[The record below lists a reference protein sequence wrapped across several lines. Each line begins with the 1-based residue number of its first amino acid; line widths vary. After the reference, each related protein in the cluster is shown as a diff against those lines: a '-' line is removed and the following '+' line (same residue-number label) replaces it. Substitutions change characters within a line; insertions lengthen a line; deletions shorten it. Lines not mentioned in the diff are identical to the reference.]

1 MPGMPGNGWQVMA
14 SFRRDASVTRQRLKP
29 GTVRRIAGY
38 ARPYVR
44 ELVLFLML
52 NALAAGIVVANPL
65 LLKSIIDRGIVP
77 ADHAVV
83 VWLAVAVAGL
93 ALLEA
98 VLGLVQRWYSARI
111 GEGLI
116 YDLRT
121 QVFGHVQRQPVAF
134 FMRAQTGSLVSRL
147 NNDVIGAQRALT
159 TTLSSVVSNVISL
172 ILVLVTMFVLS
183 WQVTLI
189 ALLLLPI
196 FILPAKWVGKR
207 LQRVSREQ
215 MQLDA
220 EMSSLMTERFNVA
233 GAMLAKLYGRPAE
246 EEENFSQ
253 RAARVRD
260 IGVVAA
266 MYGRV
271 FFTALTLVAALAT
284 AMVYGVGG
292 FLVVDGKFQLGTL
305 VALATLLTR
314 MYGPLTALS
323 NVHVDVMTALV
334 SFDRVFEV
342 LDLKPLIADR
352 ADARPL
358 TVTAD
363 GDGGAG
369 AGAGALVKTD
379 KSDKPEKTDKS
390 DKTEKAAGNGRAAG
404 DGAATAT
411 TATVTAVEG
420 ERAAPAIEFD
430 HVSFSYPSAAEVSL
444 ASLES
449 IARTDNAPGREVL
462 RDVTFTVPPGQMYAL
477 VGPSGAGKSTITHLV
492 SRLYDV
498 TDGAVRVG
506 GHDVRDV
513 TLESLRAQIGVVS
526 QDAHLFHDTI
536 GANMRYA
543 RPDATDEEILAA
555 LDAAAIGELVAAMP
569 EGLDTVVGDRGY
581 RLSGGEK
588 QRLAIARLLL
598 KAPSVVVLDEATAH
612 LDSESEAAVQRALAT
627 ALAGRTSLVIAHR
640 LSTVRE
646 ADQILVIDGGRVAER
661 GRHEELLLRGGL
673 YAELYRTQFA
683 RQADPAPPAE
693 PAEVTE
699 PAEVDAPAAD
709 GLPGPRE
716 TERAAAD

>member
-52 NALAAGIVVANPL
+52 NALTAGIVVANPL
-65 LLKSIIDRGIVP
+65 LLKSIIDRGIVQ

-98 VLGLVQRWYSARI
+98 VLGLAQRWYSARI

-292 FLVVDGKFQLGTL
+292 VLVVDGRFQLGTL

-358 TVTAD
+358 TLSA
-363 GDGGAG
+363 AG
-369 AGAGALVKTD
+369 AGPLVKAGESGD
-379 KSDKPEKTDKS
+379 DR
-390 DKTEKAAGNGRAAG
+390 KAEQGSGNGRAAP
-404 DGAATAT
+404 AATAR
-411 TATVTAVEG
+411 VRAVEG
-420 ERAAPAIEFD
+420 ERAAPSIEFD

-462 RDVTFTVPPGQMYAL
+462 RDVTFTVPPGRMYAL

-498 TDGAVRVG
+498 SGGAVRIG

-555 LDAAAIGELVAAMP
+555 LDAAAIGDLVAAMP

-598 KAPSVVVLDEATAH
+598 KSPSVVVLDEATAH
-612 LDSESEAAVQRALAT
+612 LDSESEAAVQRALST

-683 RQADPAPPAE
+683 RQADPAE
-693 PAEVTE
+693 PT
-699 PAEVDAPAAD
+699 
-709 GLPGPRE
+709 RE
-716 TERAAAD
+716 AERAAAD